1 MRMPKMNGGAAGT
14 VMGNMTQVHVP
25 ANITD
30 DPSRA
35 TMTTYQPQMQ
45 AMQEQAAPLYIAGPG
60 SEEVAQAQATVQK
73 YKQVVAGQT
82 TQQAVVAHRQS
93 GSDRPRGST
102 SSCAGQGGCRS
113 GARDAPT
120 GKDTSGIY

>member
-1 MRMPKMNGGAAGT
+1 MRMPKMNGGAAVT

-45 AMQEQAAPLYIAGPG
+45 AMQEQGHLFILLALAP
-60 SEEVAQAQATVQK
+60 K
-73 YKQVVAGQT
+73 K
-82 TQQAVVAHRQS
+82 
-93 GSDRPRGST
+93 
-102 SSCAGQGGCRS
+102 
-113 GARDAPT
+113 
-120 GKDTSGIY
+120 